1 MSVRESVEN
10 AYKWFIEIIGNSLWE
25 SRRKLLIES
34 LHKAQEDSESSSL
47 LEETK
52 SVSSPR
58 DRFGWYLYLIEA
70 ELHHPQSGDAF
81 QLSRI
86 FPWFEAIGRDLSA
99 ISQIPG
105 IDKKRR
111 ELFAK
116 PSQADSILFEILV
129 AACYVR
135 NGWEVEITPEK
146 SARVTDLV
154 ARRAGEQLYV
164 ACRRLSKD
172 TGYAETERQS
182 WLRKWKAA
190 LAMLEPTKASIHF
203 EVIFKNELISI
214 PNDAISRTL
223 IHYARNGFMNS
234 GTFINRPGFSVCA
247 HSIDMREVDFRLYKR
262 PVKPNS
268 PEMLKL
274 LSGDYQWWCG
284 YTNKLT
290 PSERREAG
298 NLGIYP
304 PSVQFA
310 GLQRAISAK
319 WQCLA
324 DSSIDKKTNDV
335 HKRATE
341 AAKQIPEHCQGV
353 IHIGYE
359 RIDGE
364 EIEAK
369 RISRIGKTL
378 AKFSSPKND
387 IKGIVCHAIATYAEV
402 GELKCSE
409 SVHPFMLGGPAEALE
424 PILAQPSLLNPEPA
438 AA

>member
-10 AYKWFIEIIGNSLWE
+10 AYRWFIEIIGDSLWE

-34 LHKAQEDSESSSL
+34 LRKTQENSETSSL
-47 LEETK
+47 YEETK
-52 SVSSPR
+52 SVASPH

-86 FPWFEAIGRDLSA
+86 FPWFEAIGRDLPA
-99 ISQIPG
+99 ISRIPG
-105 IDKKRR
+105 IDKKRH

-116 PSQADSILFEILV
+116 PSQADSVLFEILV
-129 AACYVR
+129 AACYLR
-135 NGWEVEITPEK
+135 NGWEVEFTPEK
-146 SARVTDLV
+146 SARIADLV
-154 ARRAGEQLYV
+154 ARRAGERLYV
-164 ACRRLSKD
+164 ACRRVSRD
-172 TGYAETERQS
+172 TGYAEAERQS

-203 EVIFKNELISI
+203 EVIFKNELITI

-223 IHYARNGFMNS
+223 IHYAKNGFMNS
-234 GTFINRPGFSVCA
+234 GTFIKRPGFSICA
-247 HSIDMREVDFRLYKR
+247 RNIDLREVDFRLYKR

-290 PSERREAG
+290 PSERHETG
-298 NLGIYP
+298 DLGIYP

-359 RIDGE
+359 KIDSE
-364 EIEAK
+364 EIETK
-369 RISRIGKTL
+369 RIARIGKTL

-387 IKGIVCHAIATYAEV
+387 IKAIVCHAIATYAEV
-402 GELKCSE
+402 GELQCTE
-409 SVHPFMLGGPAEALE
+409 AVHAFPQGDQAGRLEA
-424 PILAQPSLLNPEPA
+424 ILAQPSLLNPESA

>member
-10 AYKWFIEIIGNSLWE
+10 AYKWFIEIIGDSLWE
-25 SRRKLLIES
+25 SRRQLLVES
-34 LHKAQEDSESSSL
+34 LHKAQEASEVSSL
-47 LEETK
+47 HEETK
-52 SVSSPR
+52 SVTSPR
-58 DRFGWYLYLIEA
+58 DRFGWYLYLVEA
-70 ELHHPQSGDAF
+70 ELRYPQSGDAF

-86 FPWFEAIGRDLSA
+86 FPWFEAIGRDLSL
-99 ISQIPG
+99 ISQISG
-105 IDKKRR
+105 IDKKRH

-129 AACYVR
+129 AACYAR
-135 NGWEVEITPEK
+135 NGWNVEFTPEK
-146 SARVTDLV
+146 SARFTDLV
-154 ARRAGEQLYV
+154 ARRAGEELYV

-214 PNDAISRTL
+214 PNDAVSRTL

-234 GTFINRPGFSVCA
+234 GTFINRPGFSICA
-247 HSIDMREVDFRLYKR
+247 HSIDMREIDFRLYKR

-290 PSERREAG
+290 PSDVHEMNDADS
-298 NLGIYP
+298 YP
-304 PSVQFA
+304 PSVQYA

-341 AAKQIPEHCQGV
+341 AAKKIPEHCQGV

-359 RIDGE
+359 QIDGK

-387 IKGIVCHAIATYAEV
+387 IKGIICHAIATYAEV
-402 GELKCSE
+402 GALKCSE
-409 SVHPFMLGGPAEALE
+409 AVHAFPQGDQAGTLDA
-424 PILAQPSLLNPEPA
+424 ILAQPSLLNPESVA
-438 AA
+438 A